1 MVWLLAEVEG
11 DNEGGVAKQADG
23 VEGEKQ
29 RGYRPAGMLVAA
41 SLILVCDVG
50 GRGGL

>member
-1 MVWLLAEVEG
+1 MVWLLAQVEG
-11 DNEGGVAKQADG
+11 DNKGGVAKQADG

-29 RGYRPAGMLVAA
+29 RGYRPAGMLVVA